1 MFDDR
6 SDTRPRFLPPNA
18 PVMVAGLR
26 HAVFLTPDG
35 EIEEMQLAAAARRA
49 RDERPI
55 VVHMPASAKRLRLDG
70 FHAHDLLELFAFVRP
85 AQFCVPTPRG
95 IALATGQRAADDLI
109 GQAEAMAEAMKRLL
123 QELAV
128 LPAERRARALSIAW
142 PMARG
147 QWPWGV
153 PVLAALGAD
162 GDGPHRFAVYEGL
175 KVWKKLGE
183 WSEHAPPPPPG
194 NNPVE
199 PSEARERLL
208 KLLGEGAE
216 ERPQQADYS
225 SAVCSA
231 FSPRTADGTPNIVL
245 AEAGTGTGKTLGY
258 VAPASVWAEKNE
270 GAVWIST
277 YTRNLQR
284 QIDSELNRLY
294 PDARDKR
301 RKAVVRKGRE
311 NYLCLLNFEE
321 AQRPL
326 AQQPRQAIPLGL
338 MARWAAATRDGD
350 MVGGDFP
357 AWLTELIGTRFTSAL
372 ADQRG
377 ECIYA
382 ACPHYS
388 RCFVEKTVRRARS
401 AEIVVANHALVM
413 VQAALGGLDDT
424 LMPTRYVFDEG
435 HHLFDAADK
444 AFSAHLTG
452 QEGAELRRWL
462 LGAENK
468 GSSRARGLKQRL
480 ESLIHDREELRDAV
494 NAVIVAAQC
503 LPDQGWLMRLQDGVE
518 HATGP
523 AEIFLAHVKA
533 QVMARAAE
541 KDRGYSIETDCKPA
555 VTEVL
560 ASAAD
565 LDRALASLEKPAKA
579 LIKIIAH
586 MLDEKADELDS
597 AERQR
602 LDAAIRSLERRAIMQ
617 VAAWRGMLESL
628 VDATPAEFVDW
639 FAIERQ
645 FGRDFDIGMHRHYID
660 PTLPLTAALAPTTH
674 GMVVTSATLR
684 DGTGD
689 EMFDWAVAEDRTGA
703 SHMPLPA
710 VRAAMKSPYN
720 YREQTRVFIVNDI
733 ARDNA
738 DQIAAAYRELF
749 LASNGGALGLFTAIT
764 RLRAVYE
771 RLTGPLDEAGLQLL
785 AQHIDGMDVSTLID
799 IFRVERDACLLGTDA
814 IRDGVDV
821 PGDSLRLIVF
831 DRVPWPRPD
840 ILHRARKAAF
850 HGARYDDM
858 ITRLRMKQA
867 FGRLVRR
874 AEDRGVFVLLDN
886 RMPSRLLGAFP
897 DDVNVQR
904 VGLKEAIEQTRLFLN
919 PGQPSEPDGFND
931 ELPF

>member
-6 SDTRPRFLPPNA
+6 SEESQPRFMPPNA
-18 PVMVAGLR
+18 PVMVVGLR
-26 HAVFLTPDG
+26 HVVFLSPDG
-35 EIEEMQLAAAARRA
+35 EIEELPHGAAAKRARATRPILVHTPACARRLKIDPFA
-49 RDERPI
+49 
-55 VVHMPASAKRLRLDG
+55 
-70 FHAHDLLELFAFVRP
+70 AHDLLELFAFVRP

-95 IALATGQRAADDLI
+95 IALATGQKPADDLI
-109 GQAEAMAEAMKRLL
+109 GQAEALAEAMKRLL
-123 QELAV
+123 QELAT
-128 LPAERRARALSIAW
+128 LHRNKRGPALAIAW

-147 QWPWGV
+147 HWPWGQS
-153 PVLAALGAD
+153 VLAALGAD
-162 GDGPHRFAVYEGL
+162 GDGPHRYAVYEGL

-183 WSEHAPPPPPG
+183 WAEHAPPPPPA
-194 NNPVE
+194 NYPVD
-199 PSEARERLL
+199 PKDARKRL
-208 KLLGEGAE
+208 KELLGEGAE
-216 ERPQQADYS
+216 ERPQQADYAS
-225 SAVCSA
+225 SVCSA
-231 FSPRTADGTPNIVL
+231 FGPRTHDGAPNIVL

-258 VAPASVWAEKNE
+258 VAPASLWAQKND

-284 QIDSELNRLY
+284 QIDQELDRLY
-294 PDARDKR
+294 DDPRDKR
-301 RKAVVRKGRE
+301 LKAVVRKGRE
-311 NYLCLLNFEE
+311 NYFCLLNFEE

-326 AQQPRQAIPLGL
+326 AQQPHQATPLGL
-338 MARWAAATRDGD
+338 IARWASNTRDGD

-357 AWLTELIGTRFTSAL
+357 AWLTELLGNRFTGAL

-388 RCFVEKTVRRARS
+388 KCFIEKTVRRARS

-413 VQAALGGLDDT
+413 VQAALGGLDDSS
-424 LMPTRYVFDEG
+424 MPTRYVFDEG

-444 AFSAHLTG
+444 AFSSHLTG
-452 QEGAELRRWL
+452 QEGQELRRWL
-462 LGAENK
+462 LGAEQK

-480 ESLIHDREELRDAV
+480 ETLIQDRDELRDAV

-503 LPDQGWLMRLQDGVE
+503 LPEQGWLSRIHDGSQ
-518 HATGP
+518 HAKGP
-523 AEIFLAHVKA
+523 AETFLAHVRA
-533 QVMARAAE
+533 QVIARSADG
-541 KDRGYSIETDCKPA
+541 DRGYSIETDCKPA
-555 VTEVL
+555 LNEVL

-565 LDRALASLEKPAKA
+565 LDRALEAMEKPAKS

-617 VAAWRGMLESL
+617 VAAWRDMLASL
-628 VDATPAEFVDW
+628 VEETPKSFVDW

-645 FGRDFDIGMHRHYID
+645 FGRDFDVGMHRHHLD
-660 PTLPLTAALAPTTH
+660 PTLPLTSALAPTAH

-689 EMFDWAVAEDRTGA
+689 EDFDWAVAEDRTGA

-710 VRAAMKSPYN
+710 IRAAMKSPYN
-720 YREQTRVFIVNDI
+720 YREQTRVFIVNDLG
-733 ARDNA
+733 RDNP
-738 DQIAAAYRELF
+738 DHIAAAYRELF
-749 LASNGGALGLFTAIT
+749 LASGGGALGLFTAIT
-764 RLRAVYE
+764 RLRAIYE
-771 RLTGPLDEAGLQLL
+771 RLAGPMDDAGLQLL

-814 IRDGVDV
+814 VRDGVDV

-840 ILHRARKAAF
+840 ILHRARKSAF

-858 ITRLRMKQA
+858 LTRLRMKQA

-897 DDVNVQR
+897 EDVEIQR
-904 VGLKEAIEQTRLFLN
+904 VGLREAIEQTCDFLGN
-919 PGQPSEPDGFND
+919 KPKSSDG
-931 ELPF
+931 

>member
-6 SDTRPRFLPPNA
+6 SDPTPKFMPPDA
-18 PVMVAGLR
+18 PVMVVGLR
-26 HAVFLTPDG
+26 HAVFLSPDG
-35 EIEEMQLAAAARRA
+35 EIEELPHGAAAKRA
-49 RDERPI
+49 RSQRPI
-55 VVHMPASAKRLRLDG
+55 LVHTPASARRMKSDP
-70 FHAHDLLELFAFVRP
+70 FPAHDLLELFAFVRP

-95 IALATGQRAADDLI
+95 LAMATGQQACDDLI
-109 GQAEAMAEAMKRLL
+109 GQAEALAEAMKRLL
-123 QELAV
+123 QELAT
-128 LPAERRARALSIAW
+128 LPREKRARALSIAW

-147 QWPWGV
+147 HWMWGV

-162 GDGPHRFAVYEGL
+162 GDGPHKFAVYEGL
-175 KVWKKLGE
+175 KVWKKMGE
-183 WSEHAPPPPPG
+183 WAEHAPPPPPG
-194 NNPVE
+194 NNPVD
-199 PSEARERLL
+199 PKDARERLK

-216 ERPQQADYS
+216 ERPQQADYA

-231 FSPRTADGTPNIVL
+231 FAPRTAEGTPNIVL

-258 VAPASVWAEKNE
+258 VAPASIWAQKND

-284 QIDSELNRLY
+284 QIDQELNRLY
-294 PDARDKR
+294 DDPKDKR
-301 RKAVVRKGRE
+301 LKAVVRKGRE

-326 AQQPRQAIPLGL
+326 AQQPHQAIPLGL
-338 MARWAAATRDGD
+338 MARWASQTRDGD

-357 AWLTELIGTRFTSAL
+357 AWLTELIGGRFTSAL

-413 VQAALGGLDDT
+413 VQAALGGLDDAS
-424 LMPTRYVFDEG
+424 MPTRYVFDEG

-468 GSSRARGLKQRL
+468 GQSRARGLKQRL
-480 ESLIHDREELRDAV
+480 ETLIMDRDELRDAV

-503 LPDQGWLMRLQDGVE
+503 LPEQGWLMRIHDGAE
-518 HATGP
+518 HAKGP
-523 AEIFLAHVKA
+523 AELFLAHVRA

-541 KDRGYSIETDCKPA
+541 GDRGYSIETDCKPA
-555 VTEVL
+555 IDPVL

-565 LDRALASLEKPAKA
+565 LDRALAALEKPAKA

-586 MLDEKADELDS
+586 MLDEKADELES

-617 VAAWRGMLESL
+617 VAAWRAMLESL
-628 VDATPAEFVDW
+628 VDATPPEFVDW

-645 FGRDFDIGMHRHYID
+645 FGRDFDVGMHRHHID
-660 PTLPLTAALAPTTH
+660 PTLPLTAALAPSAH
-674 GMVVTSATLR
+674 GLVITSATLR

-689 EMFDWAVAEDRTGA
+689 EMFDWGVAEDRTGA
-703 SHMPLPA
+703 SHMPMPA
-710 VRAAMKSPYN
+710 IRAAMKSPYD
-720 YREQTRVFIVNDI
+720 YAKQTKVFIINDLG
-733 ARDNA
+733 RDNP
-738 DQIAAAYRELF
+738 DHVAAAYRELF
-749 LASNGGALGLFTAIT
+749 LASGGGALGLFTAIN

-771 RLTGPLDEAGLQLL
+771 RLTGPLDDAGLQLL

-814 IRDGVDV
+814 VRDGVDV

-858 ITRLRMKQA
+858 LTRLRMKQA

-897 DDVNVQR
+897 EDVNVQR
-904 VGLKEAIEQTRLFLN
+904 VGMREAIEQTRAFLRPN
-919 PGQPSEPDGFND
+919 ADNGN
-931 ELPF
+931 LLK

>member
-6 SDTRPRFLPPNA
+6 SDPVPRFLPPDA

-35 EIEEMQLAAAARRA
+35 EIDEMPLATAAKRA
-49 RDERPI
+49 RKQRPI
-55 VVHMPASAKRLRLDG
+55 VVHLPATARRLKIEG
-70 FHAHDLLELFAFVRP
+70 FGGYDLLELFAFVRP

-95 IALATGQRAADDLI
+95 IALATGQKPSDDLT

-123 QELAV
+123 QELAI
-128 LPAERRARALSIAW
+128 LDRDKRARALALAW

-147 QWPWGV
+147 TWAWGM

-162 GDGPHRFAVYEGL
+162 GDGPHKFAVYEGL
-175 KVWKKLGE
+175 KIWKKIGE
-183 WSEHAPPPPPG
+183 WSEHAPPPTPG
-194 NNPVE
+194 HIGVE
-199 PSEARERLL
+199 PVEARERLRS
-208 KLLGEGAE
+208 LLGDGAE
-216 ERPQQADYS
+216 ERPQQADYA

-231 FSPRTADGTPNIVL
+231 FAPRTAEGAPNIVL

-258 VAPASVWAEKNE
+258 VAPASLWAQKNE

-284 QIDSELNRLY
+284 QIDSELDRLY
-294 PDARDKR
+294 DDPVKKR
-301 RKAVVRKGRE
+301 LKAVVRKGRE

-326 AQQPRQAIPLGL
+326 AQQPHQAVPLGL
-338 MARWAAATRDGD
+338 MARWALATRDGD

-382 ACPHYS
+382 ACPHYT

-413 VQAALGGLDDT
+413 VQAALGGLDDAA
-424 LMPTRYVFDEG
+424 MPTRYVFDEG

-462 LGAENK
+462 LGAENR
-468 GSSRARGLKQRL
+468 GGSRARGLKQRL
-480 ESLIHDREELRDAV
+480 ESLIAERSELRDAV
-494 NAVIVAAQC
+494 HAVIHAAGC
-503 LPDQGWLMRLQDGVE
+503 LPEQGWLMRIQDGAE
-518 HATGP
+518 HAKGP
-523 AEIFLAHVKA
+523 AEIFLAHIRA
-533 QVMARAAE
+533 QVTARATE
-541 KDRGYSIETDCKPA
+541 SDRGYSIETDCKPA
-555 VTEVL
+555 IEAVL
-560 ASAAD
+560 KSAAD
-565 LDRALASLEKPAKA
+565 LDRALAALEKPAKA
-579 LIKIIAH
+579 LIKIITH
-586 MLDEKADELDS
+586 MLDEKADELES
-597 AERQR
+597 GERQR

-617 VAAWRGMLESL
+617 VAAWRGMLASL
-628 VDATPAEFVDW
+628 VENTPAQFVDW

-645 FGRDFDIGMHRHYID
+645 FGRDFDIGMHRHYLD
-660 PTLPLTAALAPTTH
+660 PTLPLTAALAPTAH
-674 GMVVTSATLR
+674 GMVITSATLR

-710 VRAAMKSPYN
+710 VRAALKSPYD
-720 YREQTRVFIVNDI
+720 YARQTRVFIVNDLG
-733 ARDNA
+733 RDNA
-738 DQIAAAYRELF
+738 DHVAAAYRELF
-749 LASNGGALGLFTAIT
+749 LASKGGALGLFTAIS
-764 RLRAVYE
+764 RLRAVYD

-814 IRDGVDV
+814 VRDGVDV

-858 ITRLRMKQA
+858 LTRLRMKQA

-886 RMPSRLLGAFP
+886 RMPTRLLGAFP
-897 DDVNVQR
+897 EDVAVQR
-904 VGLKEAIEQTRLFLN
+904 VGLKEAIEQTRLFL
-919 PGQPSEPDGFND
+919 QSQ
-931 ELPF
+931 